1 MAGFRDAHSG
11 RRRKNGPETSTR
23 SHQEWQQ
30 LCGEFNICKRKLQ
43 AKSDALLVLAK
54 ELDNVRQ
61 EKDAYKLM
69 AEQLREK
76 FHEQRKKYEERE
88 RALGLSLH
96 DGDPLAERRN
106 HTLVQILC
114 ESRAK
119 NRKAELE
126 LADLRQKL
134 SEAEGD
140 IKLLRESIARQRIG
154 DEGIGTRHFPAHERE
169 ELIRQLEKS
178 REQIESLERDM
189 VAKIDDQQ
197 EFVTERDYYRTKT
210 ERLNQ
215 ELNYV
220 LGGDDRRIIDVDALV
235 MENKYLKERMNQ
247 SLEEKA
253 TLQATINKYKTALER
268 RRGKGITK
276 PGGGSGAVLSTKD
289 VENLLAQGK
298 SGGIS
303 ASPSSVGDLQ
313 ALATSLLETVHD
325 KNMALS
331 HQKNTNKIL
340 GKRVAELEKKLK
352 TLEVAGLWTLP
363 VGSGAGARN
372 AAFLAKEKQNMA
384 SGLKTLLPHQVS
396 SSSDDSPRSLDGNLS
411 QGSSTRSTPHSTPS
425 HGIGH
430 KELSRKDTED
440 SLILLEETDGTAEA
454 TESRSRSQ
462 SSPTRHDQVGVE
474 LTRRDTDRN
483 LVAVEGQKTLVK
495 VRSMS
500 QDSPSHR
507 CHQTDLVK
515 ADTENSLITLEDN
528 HENCL
533 EEDSSSDPWQ
543 VPPGEK
549 RTSEDDEGSGRCID
563 INDRDA
569 SGGGDARGN
578 VNASAERA
586 LLKNIFE
593 IERGR
598 ADGSDDHLD
607 DVTCNGSN
615 KDDEETLDAAI
626 EPEDQETDLQEEGDK
641 LMSSWMEA
649 DGDPSTGA
657 TISTSSLENL
667 FDSVADRLTLKNKEK
682 IPLERTESTQPSSP
696 LLKRDKPTH
705 LVVVDNTPQ
714 CV

>member
-1 MAGFRDAHSG
+1 MKTCGNSLG
-11 RRRKNGPETSTR
+11 R
-23 SHQEWQQ
+23 
-30 LCGEFNICKRKLQ
+30 
-43 AKSDALLVLAK
+43 
-54 ELDNVRQ
+54 
-61 EKDAYKLM
+61 
-69 AEQLREK
+69 
-76 FHEQRKKYEERE
+76 
-88 RALGLSLH
+88 
-96 DGDPLAERRN
+96 
-106 HTLVQILC
+106 
-114 ESRAK
+114 
-119 NRKAELE
+119 
-126 LADLRQKL
+126 
-134 SEAEGD
+134 
-140 IKLLRESIARQRIG
+140 
-154 DEGIGTRHFPAHERE
+154 
-169 ELIRQLEKS
+169 
-178 REQIESLERDM
+178 
-189 VAKIDDQQ
+189 
-197 EFVTERDYYRTKT
+197 
-210 ERLNQ
+210 
-215 ELNYV
+215 
-220 LGGDDRRIIDVDALV
+220 
-235 MENKYLKERMNQ
+235 
-247 SLEEKA
+247 
-253 TLQATINKYKTALER
+253 
-268 RRGKGITK
+268 
-276 PGGGSGAVLSTKD
+276 
-289 VENLLAQGK
+289 
-298 SGGIS
+298 
-303 ASPSSVGDLQ
+303 
-313 ALATSLLETVHD
+313 
-325 KNMALS
+325 
-331 HQKNTNKIL
+331 IL

-363 VGSGAGARN
+363 AGSGAGARN

-425 HGIGH
+425 HGISH
-430 KELSRKDTED
+430 KELLRKDTED

-528 HENCL
+528 HENFL
-533 EEDSSSDPWQ
+533 GEDSSSDPWQ

-563 INDRDA
+563 INERDA
-569 SGGGDARGN
+569 SGGGDAHGN

-615 KDDEETLDAAI
+615 KDDEETLDDLDAAI

-682 IPLERTESTQPSSP
+682 IQLERTESTQPSSP